1 MGGGFMNKCTGRLQ
15 GMVVGIAIVALTLA
29 GTQSVAATTPQ
40 PVSSDSKPA
49 AILPPT
55 RLHVFLAVGQSNM
68 SGRGLPAGGSLD
80 PANPRILQ
88 FGAKHRTLG
97 PATVPL
103 DMHDTATGISPAT
116 TFAREYLKRQLSSVG
131 VLIIPAAHGS
141 TGFTATAPILTW
153 SVGAA
158 AAPELDLPQLAV
170 AQARAGMAAARAA
183 GYDVVLKGILWHQG
197 ESNSAMS
204 TAAYSARLDTLIAFF
219 RSSFGM
225 PTLPFIVG
233 QMAPEGIAATP
244 GRINVDQAHRQTPAR
259 VAYTGFAPAMRGGL
273 NPGQT
278 THFSRVGVEYLG
290 KTYLAAYDR
299 ARLNT
304 RPGLTSDDVAAALK
318 REPATSAAEGVLL
331 PDE

>member
-1 MGGGFMNKCTGRLQ
+1 MKRRTTRFQ
-15 GMVVGIAIVALTLA
+15 GIVVGIAIVALTLT
-29 GTQSVAATTPQ
+29 GTQSVVATTPPAVFSGSQ
-40 PVSSDSKPA
+40 PA
-49 AILPPT
+49 ATAPPT
-55 RLHVFLAVGQSNM
+55 RLHVFLAIGQSNM

-80 PANPRILQ
+80 PANARILQ
-88 FGAKHRTLG
+88 YGAKRRTLG

-116 TFAREYLKRQLSSVG
+116 TFAREYLKSQLSSVG

-141 TGFTATAPILTW
+141 TGFTGTAPILTW

-158 AAPELDLPQLAV
+158 AAPDLDLSKLAV
-170 AQARAGMAAARAA
+170 TQVREGMAAARAA

-219 RSSFGM
+219 RLSFNA
-225 PTLPFIVG
+225 PTLPFMVG

-244 GRINVDQAHRQTPAR
+244 GRIKVDTAHRETPAR
-259 VAYTGFAPAMRGGL
+259 VAYTGFAPAMTGGL

-278 THFSRVGVEYLG
+278 THFSQVGVEYLG
-290 KTYLAAYDR
+290 KTYLAAYNR

-304 RPGLTSDDVAAALK
+304 DASP
-318 REPATSAAEGVLL
+318 
-331 PDE
+331 